1 MCGRIFSD
9 EASCEE
15 READLSVRAVPSKHG
30 ALCYVSSEGAADAVA
45 YSSLPGRPI
54 TFVVRPEGCLSNF

>member
-45 YSSLPGRPI
+45 YSS
-54 TFVVRPEGCLSNF
+54 

>member
-15 READLSVRAVPSKHG
+15 READLSVRAVPSRHG
-30 ALCYVSSEGAADAVA
+30 ALRCVSSVEAADTVA
-45 YSSLPGRPI
+45 CSSLSGRPI
-54 TFVVRPEGCLSNF
+54 TVVVRPEGCLSNF